1 MVRSV
6 FTQSSLYGLLV
17 LLGVVG
23 NVLVAG
29 ILSWGFLQQRSIEQ
43 SDFILLNMALSNLL
57 VSFFRNILLF
67 LSGLGMEAF
76 LSQGWCKIFMCLWVW
91 FRSVNVWMTFCL
103 SAFHFAV
110 IRRNKPAPSAGL
122 APGHASQELR
132 RLLLVIGLVWVV
144 NLIYSLPL
152 LMFSTRGSLN
162 STETLMVI
170 SSTTRPLLGCVWNFP
185 SRYSGLAFATVS
197 LVVHEALPII
207 LMLGTNLAT
216 LYRLGMHGRSVG
228 AVQESLPRRV
238 PAERKAA
245 KVILLLI
252 VLFIVP
258 WGTSL
263 VSLNYYNYNR
273 GPSGEYLVVIA
284 TFSNSLF
291 IALSPLVLAAGHSKL
306 RSKLKHLLKRGGPG
320 RGTAS

>member
-1 MVRSV
+1 
-6 FTQSSLYGLLV
+6 
-17 LLGVVG
+17 
-23 NVLVAG
+23 G

-76 LSQGWCKIFMCLWVW
+76 LSQSWCKIFMCLWVW
-91 FRSVNVWMTFCL
+91 FRCVNVWMTFCL
-103 SAFHFAV
+103 SAFHFTV

-132 RLLLVIGLVWVV
+132 RLLLVIGLVWFI

-216 LYRLGMHGRSVG
+216 LYRLGMHGRRVG

-263 VSLNYYNYNR
+263 VSRNYYNYNR
-273 GPSGEYLVVIA
+273 GPSREYLVVIA

-291 IALSPLVLAAGHSKL
+291 IALSPLVLTAGHSKL